1 MPTFYDR
8 FVECAQNWPQNVALE
23 IQTRDGLQSY
33 TYAEV
38 RGLSEALGAWLTSS
52 GYQPGTRCAILA
64 GNHPRWVTT
73 YLGII
78 AAGCVAVP
86 LDTAF
91 HADQVAKLL
100 KDSGTSVLFCDEKN
114 LAVAKEAVNATDHA
128 TTAGLVQS
136 ESRTSHD
143 GGAIAD
149 ITQDFPPAPPGF
161 EPVSV
166 TGDDL
171 AALLYT
177 SGTTADPKG
186 VMLSHGNL
194 MGEAQAVFGWFHIG
208 PADALLGVLP
218 LFHALAQMANLFLP
232 LVSG

>member
-8 FVECAQNWPQNVALE
+8 FVECAQNWPQNVALA

-38 RGLSEALGAWLTSS
+38 RGLSEALAAWLTLS

-86 LDTAF
+86 LDTVF

-100 KDSGTSVLFCDEKN
+100 KDSGTSVL
-114 LAVAKEAVNATDHA
+114 
-128 TTAGLVQS
+128 
-136 ESRTSHD
+136 
-143 GGAIAD
+143 
-149 ITQDFPPAPPGF
+149 
-161 EPVSV
+161 
-166 TGDDL
+166 
-171 AALLYT
+171 
-177 SGTTADPKG
+177 
-186 VMLSHGNL
+186 
-194 MGEAQAVFGWFHIG
+194 
-208 PADALLGVLP
+208 
-218 LFHALAQMANLFLP
+218 
-232 LVSG
+232 